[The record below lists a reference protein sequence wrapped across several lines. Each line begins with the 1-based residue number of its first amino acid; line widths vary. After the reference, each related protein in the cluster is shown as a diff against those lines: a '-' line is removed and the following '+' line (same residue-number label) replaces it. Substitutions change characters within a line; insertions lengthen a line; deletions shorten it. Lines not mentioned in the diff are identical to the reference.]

1 MRKIYRSLYEKLENM
16 KVVNTHSHHL
26 ADESFSGLTLYGA
39 LNMSYISWISSP
51 FENTDADRRTFLERM
66 TCNTYFI
73 WLARSLGILYGNGEA
88 LNIKNWDLT
97 DGNLRAAHADSDHHM
112 KILSGTCGYKT
123 VVLDKYDAPG
133 SDNGHPEINR
143 PSYRC
148 DMFLHADRPDAK
160 DHNNNNPFDAIGC
173 RPDSL
178 KEYIG
183 CVRKSILCKKNKGCA
198 ALKTAIAYERGL
210 DFEIINYKKA
220 EKAYLSQ
227 DASENEI
234 KHLQDYIML
243 QICEIAAELKMPLQ
257 IHTGLGCLKKSNAM
271 QMREMIGYNPETK
284 FVLFHCSYPWFNDVL
299 ALTHN
304 YRNVYPDLC
313 WVPLISSSACER
325 FLDEALEVGDST
337 RFCWGCDTWTSEESF
352 GALLAVKEVLAR
364 TLAHKIKNG
373 MMDME
378 YALMLAGRILYDN
391 AALLYQLDK

>member
-1 MRKIYRSLYEKLENM
+1 MQ
-16 KVVNTHSHHL
+16 
-26 ADESFSGLTLYGA
+26 
-39 LNMSYISWISSP
+39 
-51 FENTDADRRTFLERM
+51 
-66 TCNTYFI
+66 
-73 WLARSLGILYGNGEA
+73 
-88 LNIKNWDLT
+88 
-97 DGNLRAAHADSDHHM
+97 
-112 KILSGTCGYKT
+112 
-123 VVLDKYDAPG
+123 
-133 SDNGHPEINR
+133 
-143 PSYRC
+143 
-148 DMFLHADRPDAK
+148 
-160 DHNNNNPFDAIGC
+160 
-173 RPDSL
+173 
-178 KEYIG
+178 
-183 CVRKSILCKKNKGCA
+183 KNKGCA

-271 QMREMIGYNPETK
+271 QLREMIGYNPETK
-284 FVLFHCSYPWFNDVL
+284 FVLFHCSYPWFDDVL

-364 TLAHKIKNG
+364 TLARKIKNG

-391 AALLYQLDK
+391 AALLYQFDK